1 MGGIIVS
8 LFFFC
13 FYREERD
20 SDMTP
25 VTLYIEFMDHRCWN
39 IVQREDG
46 LYDSTLYSEFEDC
59 LMDVQGITFD
69 ALPNYQSKG
78 IFEINYFI
86 GDDVYLITKESLS
99 HPLEIESDV
108 YQLLTR
114 LHDTSKINLNTLE
127 ER

>member
-1 MGGIIVS
+1 
-8 LFFFC
+8 
-13 FYREERD
+13 
-20 SDMTP
+20 MTP

-69 ALPNYQSKG
+69 ELPQYQSKG

-86 GDDVYLITKESLS
+86 GDDVYLITKENLS
-99 HPLEIESDV
+99 HPSEIESDV